1 MTVAALSSAGLS
13 QYLNA
18 SSNLTASEQAWQS
31 VQQSLATGNLSGAQS
46 AFNTYQQ
53 INQNLNK
60 ESGSSSTTADTQLT
74 TDMKALGSAISSGDL
89 STAQSAFAT
98 AQTQLQSTP
107 SLAIQNVNAA
117 VAQSVQW
124 VEDVLNLSSSNNNYT
139 TAITD
144 PMSSILDSVYGLNT
158 STSTSPTTSI
168 LNSAYGGTTSSGSTT
183 SGSSS
188 VVVPLKIHGN
198 EGSSASVNSYA

>member
-1 MTVAALSSAGLS
+1 
-13 QYLNA
+13 
-18 SSNLTASEQAWQS
+18 
-31 VQQSLATGNLSGAQS
+31 
-46 AFNTYQQ
+46 
-53 INQNLNK
+53 
-60 ESGSSSTTADTQLT
+60 
-74 TDMKALGSAISSGDL
+74 
-89 STAQSAFAT
+89 
-98 AQTQLQSTP
+98 LQSTP